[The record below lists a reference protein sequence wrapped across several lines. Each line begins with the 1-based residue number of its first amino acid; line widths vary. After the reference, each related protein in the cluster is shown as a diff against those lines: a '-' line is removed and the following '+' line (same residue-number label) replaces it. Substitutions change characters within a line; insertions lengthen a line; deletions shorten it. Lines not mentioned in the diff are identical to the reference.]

1 LDLGGA
7 YIHRVTSLARTS
19 PVIGPAT
26 LGMACRKHRGKK
38 RKAISD
44 FELMNEVLWLK
55 NLFGYGDYL
64 ITFKKHAF

>member
-1 LDLGGA
+1 M
-7 YIHRVTSLARTS
+7 
-19 PVIGPAT
+19 GPAIS
-26 LGMACRKHRGKK
+26 GMAWAKEKGRR